1 MAYNCHP
8 LLLLRLILTLER
20 LHYFV
25 HFSLRSWKI
34 TNCLQDF
41 LWLFPIF
48 LHKLTKYGAV
58 WIGHELVTT
67 RYPSWRSYSQ
77 YCAVSMI
84 CSVQQYNRA
93 RQINKFI
100 FLPAATKLGQGNI
113 FTSVC
118 QEFCP
123 QGGGCLPQC
132 MLGYTPPQTRQTPR
146 EQTPPSQTRQTIP
159 LPPTRQTPRTRQ
171 TPPDQADTPPP
182 EKQTPAYGL
191 RAAGT
196 HPTGMHSCQYYVLCE
211 TGNKEVWIINDR

>member
-1 MAYNCHP
+1 M
-8 LLLLRLILTLER
+8 
-20 LHYFV
+20 
-25 HFSLRSWKI
+25 
-34 TNCLQDF
+34 
-41 LWLFPIF
+41 
-48 LHKLTKYGAV
+48 

-77 YCAVSMI
+77 YCAVSVI

-123 QGGGCLPQC
+123 QGGGGGYLPQC
-132 MLGYTPPQTRQTPR
+132 MLGYTPPPRPGRPPGSRHPPPGPGRPYPLTRQTPP
-146 EQTPPSQTRQTIP
+146 Q
-159 LPPTRQTPRTRQ
+159 TRQ
-171 TPPDQADTPPP
+171 TPPDQADTPPG
-182 EKQTPAYGL
+182 KQTPAYGL

-196 HPTGMHSCQYYVLCE
+196 HPSGMHSCQYYVLCE
-211 TGNKEVWIINDR
+211 TGNKEV